1 VTQRVQI
8 VFLVC
13 IMSGGFVY
21 LLYPKL
27 VISMTEGGH
36 WAVIL
41 TQGLLQMVFM
51 LIFKKGLDYFPKKD
65 VIDIFRQMGK
75 WVAFILLVPF
85 AFVLIALV
93 GFGLRSHT
101 DSIIMIFLNRTPY
114 WVVLALLV
122 FISAFAAIKGLETML
137 RSSVIIFIFV
147 NLIILFITFTVMTNF
162 DFHNA
167 LPAWPSSLRFLWNVK
182 FSYITGFSPLLFM
195 GFVPQENN
203 MKYGQLFLVW
213 TYVTFLILL
222 IVYFPLFIYGQETAV
237 TLTHNMVIDA
247 LDTVDLYW
255 FFFSRQTLF
264 FGITLISFT
273 IFLNAVMLWQ
283 IGQIMQK
290 VFNWQRTK
298 PSYWILAFSLIAF
311 LMGVFVPNEDMVEK
325 LVWLTT
331 GAHAVL
337 IVFISFSTLIY
348 GVLDRRRM
356 AGYEKK

>member
-1 VTQRVQI
+1 
-8 VFLVC
+8 
-13 IMSGGFVY
+13 MSGGFVY

-51 LIFKKGLDYFPKKD
+51 LIFKKGLDYFPKMD

-85 AFVLIALV
+85 AFVLTMMV

-101 DSIIMIFLNRTPY
+101 DQIIMIFLNRTPN
-114 WVVLALLV
+114 WVVLALFV
-122 FISAFAAIKGLETML
+122 FISAFGAIKGLETIL
-137 RSSVIIFIFV
+137 RSSVLVFIIV
-147 NLIILFITFTVMTNF
+147 NLIILFIAFTMMINI

-167 LPAWPSSLRFLWNVK
+167 LPAWPSSLRFLWNAK
-182 FSYITGFSPLLFM
+182 FNYLTGFSPLLFL

-222 IVYFPLFIYGQETAV
+222 IVYLPLFIFGQETAV
-237 TLTHNMVIDA
+237 KLRYLVVDS
-247 LDTVDLYW
+247 LDTVDLPW
-255 FFFSRQTLF
+255 FFFSRQSMF

-273 IFLNAVMLWQ
+273 IFLNAGMLWQ
-283 IGQIMQK
+283 IGQLMQK
-290 VFNWQRTK
+290 IFNWQRTK

-325 LVWLTT
+325 LVRFST
-331 GAHAVL
+331 GAHAVSM
-337 IVFISFSTLIY
+337 IFITFFTIIY
-348 GVLDRRRM
+348 GVLNRRRM

>member
-1 VTQRVQI
+1 MTQRVQI

-41 TQGLLQMVFM
+41 TQGLQQMVFM

-75 WVAFILLVPF
+75 WVAFILLVPL
-85 AFVLIALV
+85 AFVLTTMV
-93 GFGLRSHT
+93 GVGLRSHT
-101 DSIIMIFLNRTPY
+101 DQIIMIFLNRTPN
-114 WVVLALLV
+114 WTVLALFV

-137 RSSVIIFIFV
+137 RSSVIVFIIV
-147 NLIILFITFTVMTNF
+147 NLVILFIAFTGMKNF

-167 LPAWPSSLRFLWNVK
+167 LPAWPSSLSFLWNAN
-182 FSYITGFSPLLFM
+182 FNYLTGFSPLLFL
-195 GFVPQENN
+195 GFVPSENN

-222 IVYFPLFIYGQETAV
+222 VVYFPLFIFGQETAV
-237 TLTHNMVIDA
+237 TLRYIAVDA
-247 LDTVDLYW
+247 VDTVDLYW

-264 FGITLISFT
+264 FGISLISFT

-283 IGQIMQK
+283 IGQLMQK
-290 VFNWQRTK
+290 IFNWQRTK
-298 PSYWILAFSLIAF
+298 PSYWIISFSLIAF
-311 LMGVFVPNEDMVEK
+311 IMGVFVPNVDMVEK
-325 LVWLTT
+325 IVWWST

-337 IVFISFSTLIY
+337 IILIIFSTLIY
-348 GVLDRRRM
+348 GVLNRRRM

>member
-1 VTQRVQI
+1 MTQRVQL
-8 VFLVC
+8 VFLCC

-41 TQGLLQMVFM
+41 TQGMLQMVFI

-75 WVAFILLVPF
+75 WVAFILLVPL
-85 AFVLIALV
+85 AFVLTSIV
-93 GFGLRSHT
+93 GFGLRAHS
-101 DSIIMIFLNRTPY
+101 DQFIMIFLNRTPN
-114 WVVLALLV
+114 WVVLALFV
-122 FISAFAAIKGLETML
+122 FISAFGAIKGLETML
-137 RSSVIIFIFV
+137 RSSVLVFIIV
-147 NLIILFITFTVMTNF
+147 NLIILFIAFTMMINL

-167 LPAWPSSLRFLWNVK
+167 LPAWPSSLGFLWNGK
-182 FSYITGFSPLLFM
+182 FIYLTGFSPLLFL

-203 MKYGQLFLVW
+203 MKYGHLFLVW

-222 IVYFPLFIYGQETAV
+222 IVYLPLFIFGRETAV
-237 TLTHNMVIDA
+237 TLRSLVVDA

-255 FFFSRQTLF
+255 FFFSRQSMF
-264 FGITLISFT
+264 FGISLISFT
-273 IFLNAVMLWQ
+273 IFLNAGMLWQ

-290 VFNWQRTK
+290 IFNWQRTK

-325 LVWLTT
+325 LVYLTT

-337 IVFISFSTLIY
+337 MIFITFFTLIY
-348 GVLDRRRM
+348 GILNRRRM